1 MHEATIICLCRNRL
15 LVQVGADGIK
25 LSRLGSYL
33 KHQLSTSRVLQHLL
47 LFVTL
52 VMTAMVLGD
61 GVLTPCI
68 SGVCLHPSSTQCMH
82 ARVRVHVHVSVSAP
96 QLPEQLFLAVVTT
109 GADVSAAGHSQRSD
123 C

>member
-68 SGVCLHPSSTQCMH
+68 SGVCLHASSTQCVH
-82 ARVRVHVHVSVSAP
+82 ARVHVHVSVSAP
-96 QLPEQLFLAVVTT
+96 QLPEQLSLAVVTT
-109 GADVSAAGHSQRSD
+109 AADVSAAGHSQRSD

>member
-1 MHEATIICLCRNRL
+1 MYEATIICLCRNRL
-15 LVQVGADGIK
+15 LVQVCADGIK

-33 KHQLSTSRVLQHLL
+33 KHQLSTSRALQHLL

-68 SGVCLHPSSTQCMH
+68 SGVCLHASSTQCMH
-82 ARVRVHVHVSVSAP
+82 ARVRVHVSVSAP
-96 QLPEQLFLAVVTT
+96 QLPEQVFLAVVTT